1 MEDTQK
7 AARMNGFALENASSR
22 RKKEWGASVEY
33 GSSQSWL
40 PRGHAPWRAAANAT
54 NATHAFVCCQPLKPV
69 MKMAL
74 RRMDRTRTDTQ
85 VRSSEQSKLIIY
97 LMAAVCMLFN
107 CPTAS
112 VSGAETPQNTFAD
125 VKEIFRSRCV
135 ECHSAEASSTDFD
148 VLSAQSLTKSNM
160 VKPGEPDE
168 SKLMQLIVTEDERKR
183 MPKDQPPLPQ
193 PEIDKIRQWI
203 LAGATA
209 FPADVEKPDQTG
221 REDASGA
228 VTGVEY
234 VLTQILSHQRSL
246 PSSTNRFMR
255 YFSSNHHL
263 TRGAT
268 REELNLQRDALA
280 KTINH
285 LTYERDPVLVQAIDG
300 ETASVFAVD
309 IRKLGWHRD
318 ALVAKENA
326 GRLKPAL
333 NMYDL
338 LLLEYPYAI
347 TYDDSETYAKLSTE
361 FMRPAAMIRDI
372 PYLRIDWFCSVA
384 PQPALY
390 HDIMHM
396 PTHVNDLER
405 EIIGVD
411 VVAEMDR
418 KNVQRG
424 AVILSGVSR
433 NNRAAE
439 RYTTGHG
446 AYWKSIDYATNKG
459 DENIFRD
466 PIHLHGVGG
475 EMIFNLPNGLQG
487 YYLATSAGDRLD
499 AGPTEIVTDKFAEDK
514 VVRNALSCM
523 RCHDQGMKSFKDVV
537 RSSVE
542 TLPGNLGFSRR
553 EVMELYPPQE
563 QLSELLKSDGARFL
577 TALEKVLGHPQ
588 KIEPLTPV
596 TRRFLEDPLTLTT
609 VSGELGLNKP
619 GDLAAVFRSRQFA
632 ALGLVPLATH
642 GAVRRDTWEDY
653 FDQIVREL
661 GLGDPVVPL
670 DAVSRFD
677 YAPLG
682 HGPSIAISTTRGN
695 RVFAAGDEIA
705 ILVKNQGQSP
715 IFIELVGTGTKGE
728 KVVLVPAGT
737 HVAPGAV
744 LRFPESKTISVQPNQ
759 GQELITVFASETK
772 FAAGT
777 IYRGKNSADRFVHDL
792 TAQPTSPIVK
802 KTLLIETR

>member
-1 MEDTQK
+1 MADT
-7 AARMNGFALENASSR
+7 
-22 RKKEWGASVEY
+22 
-33 GSSQSWL
+33 
-40 PRGHAPWRAAANAT
+40 
-54 NATHAFVCCQPLKPV
+54 
-69 MKMAL
+69 
-74 RRMDRTRTDTQ
+74 RMDRSITNAPGMNASRTNAPVGLSKRLNGALGLSLTIWLVTCYLTRN
-85 VRSSEQSKLIIY
+85 
-97 LMAAVCMLFN
+97 A
-107 CPTAS
+107 
-112 VSGAETPQNTFAD
+112 SGAELSQASLAE

-148 VLSAQSLTKSNM
+148 VLSVQSLIKSNV
-160 VKPGEPDE
+160 VKPGKPDE
-168 SKLMQLIVTEDERKR
+168 SKLLQLIITDDEKTR
-183 MPKDQPPLPQ
+183 MPKDQPALP
-193 PEIDKIRQWI
+193 PDEIDKIRQWI
-203 LAGATA
+203 VAGAPT
-209 FPADVEKPDQTG
+209 FPVDVEKPDESR
-221 REDASGA
+221 REDAFSS

-234 VLTQILSHQRSL
+234 VLNQILTHQRSL
-246 PSSTNRFMR
+246 PSRENRFVR
-255 YFSSNHHL
+255 YFSSNHLL

-285 LTYERDPVLVQAIDG
+285 LSYERELVPVQAIDG

-318 ALVAKENA
+318 VLAAKASA
-326 GRLKPAL
+326 GHLKPAL
-333 NMYDL
+333 NAYDL

-347 TYDDSETYAKLSTE
+347 AYDDSETYAKLSTE
-361 FMRPAAMIRDI
+361 FMRPAGMIREI

-396 PTHVNDLER
+396 PLHVNDLER

-439 RYTTGHG
+439 RYATAHG

-487 YYLATSAGDRLD
+487 YYLSTAAGNRLD

-514 VVRNALSCM
+514 VVRNALSCL

-537 RSSVE
+537 RPSVE
-542 TLPGNLGFSRR
+542 ALPGNLGFSRR
-553 EVMELYPPQE
+553 EVMELYPKQE
-563 QLSELLKSDGARFL
+563 ELSELLRSDGARFL
-577 TALEKVLGHPQ
+577 TALEKALGHPQ
-588 KIEPLTPV
+588 KVEPLAPV
-596 TRRFLEDPLTLTT
+596 TRRFLDDPLTLTT

-653 FDQIVREL
+653 YDQIVREL
-661 GLGDPVVPL
+661 GLGDPVIPL
-670 DAVSRFD
+670 DAVARFD

-682 HGPSIAISTTRGN
+682 HGPSIALSTTRGN
-695 RVFAAGDEIA
+695 RVFSAGDEIA
-705 ILVKNQGQSP
+705 ILVKNQGKSP

-744 LRFPESKTISVQPNQ
+744 LRFPESKTITVQPNL
-759 GQELITVFASETK
+759 GQELITVFASETE
-772 FAAGT
+772 FAGGT
-777 IYRGKNSADRFVHDL
+777 IYRGKNCADRFVHDL
-792 TAQPTSPIVK
+792 SAQQTSPIVK
-802 KTLLIETR
+802 KTLVIETR